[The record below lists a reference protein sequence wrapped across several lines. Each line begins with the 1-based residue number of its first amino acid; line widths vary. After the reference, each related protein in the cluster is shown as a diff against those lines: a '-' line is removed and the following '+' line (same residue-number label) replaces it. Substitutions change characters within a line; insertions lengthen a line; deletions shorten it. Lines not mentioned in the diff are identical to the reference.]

1 MGEASSV
8 SGKRLGDTCTT
19 RAARSEAGLW
29 GGGWEKG
36 TGGLSVPA
44 PQAESVPRGCA
55 PCRPAL
61 RCRPIAAHAVAV
73 RGHYWRGGAGRGGAR
88 RAGSAAGGAAARAL
102 AARSCS
108 LRLRG
113 LLRRP
118 VVMAVLAA
126 LLSCS
131 ARGRGPLLQRLL
143 QVRGTG
149 GRAAACRP
157 ACLGGPPLAAR
168 GAPGVGLGIRA
179 GAAHLR
185 AGRAA
190 TWHLCVPVVR
200 GVSAASYCSLAR
212 GLHGHG
218 PRQPEGPGPG
228 PA

>member
-1 MGEASSV
+1 MGERDWRPLCASA
-8 SGKRLGDTCTT
+8 SGR
-19 RAARSEAGLW
+19 
-29 GGGWEKG
+29 
-36 TGGLSVPA
+36 V
-44 PQAESVPRGCA
+44 CA
-55 PCRPAL
+55 PRLRPLPPGSAL
-61 RCRPIAAHAVAV
+61 PANSRARRRRP
-73 RGHYWRGGAGRGGAR
+73 RPLLEGRGGAR